1 MINPA
6 FSLDSRIYIFQPSVT
21 QNHKPHPTGQHA
33 NFSGCPRAGLAAAV
47 LVGGRAGAG
56 GVRAGA
62 REIWSFS
69 PGAMVVTTL
78 PEGAAGGQGRG
89 SCSPEQ
95 TQLVPEG
102 NGNCCCKLAAA
113 SRVLRWDL

>member
-1 MINPA
+1 MGSPSTMINPA

-56 GVRAGA
+56 GVTARA

-69 PGAMVVTTL
+69 LVPWWSPPCQRVPLGVEGM
-78 PEGAAGGQGRG
+78 GAAAL
-89 SCSPEQ
+89 S
-95 TQLVPEG
+95 
-102 NGNCCCKLAAA
+102 KLSLFPKGMAIAAA
-113 SRVLRWDL
+113 SLLL